1 MIRSLLFIPGNL
13 PNMLQNAYL
22 FDADA
27 IIFDLEDSVHILE
40 KDNARNLC
48 SEFLL
53 STKKPLNV
61 ENLVRINSLD
71 SPFFMNDLETLVSD
85 KIDGIVVPK
94 ATIEILKKLN
104 DVLSKIEN
112 IKNMTTHLKLI
123 PIIESAFSVLEV
135 DKIASLPRVS
145 GLLLG
150 AEDLARDLGITRTK
164 KGNEIFY
171 AREKVIMACAAF
183 NILAIDTPYTDVY
196 DDEGL
201 KEDVLLASSLG
212 MKAKSAIHPRHIEWI
227 NKAFSP
233 SMDEIKLAFLIIDAK
248 KKADLEGKGAFSVN
262 GKMVDKP
269 IIDKAL
275 DTIARAKAFHLI
287 SDENDQ

>member
-40 KDNARNLC
+40 KDNARNLV

-94 ATIEILKKLN
+94 ATIEILNKLN
-104 DVLSKIEN
+104 DILSKIEN

-201 KEDVLLASSLG
+201 KEDVILASSLG

>member
-94 ATIEILKKLN
+94 ATIEILNKLN
-104 DVLSKIEN
+104 DILSKIEN

-123 PIIESAFSVLEV
+123 PIIESAFSVIEV

-196 DDEGL
+196 DDDGL
-201 KEDVLLASSLG
+201 KEDVILASSLG

-248 KKADLEGKGAFSVN
+248 AKADLEGKGAFSVN